1 MGRRQKVTAINL
13 LKCLAIGAIVLI
25 AMQTLSSFFDEVMGI
40 SFNFFAGIVVFTKLA
55 FGTVKVMPLYFIIYI
70 GVFACLS
77 FGPMIIHKYVDT
89 GNEKKDA
96 IVSDVIAVVFSALP
110 FFMLAFWYLLY
121 GMEIITVNPNNVYPI
136 PPWVLMNGTF
146 GYPFILSFI
155 MPLNNRLYRKT
166 KSIWP
171 GVFVSAVI
179 ATVFLLSA
187 YNLQTT

>member
-1 MGRRQKVTAINL
+1 M
-13 LKCLAIGAIVLI
+13 
-25 AMQTLSSFFDEVMGI
+25 
-40 SFNFFAGIVVFTKLA
+40 
-55 FGTVKVMPLYFIIYI
+55 
-70 GVFACLS
+70 
-77 FGPMIIHKYVDT
+77 
-89 GNEKKDA
+89 
-96 IVSDVIAVVFSALP
+96 VFSALP

-187 YNLQTT
+187 YNLETT